1 MKSGPVEALSTRR
14 TRVICVRQVRLDVSG
29 CTDMHCYGM
38 RTILY
43 PYDADKSTGKGGKQ
57 LWEAAEMF
65 VLLLLQT
72 AIELI
77 LACARQHT
85 DLHRLTPTY
94 TDLHRDLLYIVILA
108 CARQLTLHTDLH

>member
-1 MKSGPVEALSTRR
+1 MKRGPVEALSTRR
-14 TRVICVRQVRLDVSG
+14 TRVVCVRQVRLDVSG

-77 LACARQHT
+77 LACARPHT
-85 DLHRLTPTY
+85 DLHRLTP
-94 TDLHRDLLYIVILA
+94 R
-108 CARQLTLHTDLH
+108 LTLHCDPRVRALAYLTPRLTPTYT